1 MTRWTRRTRRFTLT
15 LSSAT
20 NATLDDS
27 TATGTII
34 DDDSPGSSEVLT
46 AQFIGMPESHGG
58 AGSSF
63 IFELQ
68 LSEEIEISFE
78 TLRDSAFQVTGGAVT
93 GARRLAQG
101 SNQRW
106 EVTVQPA
113 SHADVVLALPA
124 TTDCNATSAICTS
137 DDRPL
142 SNSLSAT
149 VAGPA
154 LSISDATATEGDA
167 VEFTVSLSAASS
179 QQVDGPVRHLGRHG
193 GEWDG
198 LHGGDGD
205 ADVRGGRD
213 VEDGERVDNG

>member
-1 MTRWTRRTRRFTLT
+1 M
-15 LSSAT
+15 
-20 NATLDDS
+20 
-27 TATGTII
+27 
-34 DDDSPGSSEVLT
+34 
-46 AQFIGMPESHGG
+46 
-58 AGSSF
+58 
-63 IFELQ
+63 
-68 LSEEIEISFE
+68 
-78 TLRDSAFQVTGGAVT
+78 RDSAFQVTGGAVT

-106 EVTVQPA
+106 EITVQPA
-113 SHADVVLALPA
+113 SHADVMLALSA

-179 QQVDGPVRHLGRHG
+179 QQVTVQYATSDGTAESGTDFTAASGTLTFA
-193 GEWDG
+193 
-198 LHGGDGD
+198 
-205 ADVRGGRD
+205 ADETSKTVSVSTTG
-213 VEDGERVDNG
+213 